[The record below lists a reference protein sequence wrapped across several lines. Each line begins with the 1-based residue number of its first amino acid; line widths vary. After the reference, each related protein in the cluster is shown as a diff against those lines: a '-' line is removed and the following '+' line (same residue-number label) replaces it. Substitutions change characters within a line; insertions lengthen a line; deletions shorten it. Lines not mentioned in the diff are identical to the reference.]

1 MKNRSVSLFIVLL
14 AISTVV
20 FAVLWRMEMN
30 NKDDF
35 RQLAQWSVTNAY
47 TSFVEYQER
56 GDESSY
62 WNGVAEFKSFQNAY
76 HILTEGTNK
85 ATNYTFCNEVYAD
98 LVFAPETCQNQI
110 QKIVEV
116 MELLSLDVQDENGYI
131 GMSQLRNVLGSYP
144 K

>member
-1 MKNRSVSLFIVLL
+1 MKNRLISVFIVLL

-35 RQLAQWSVTNAY
+35 RQLAQWSATNAY

-76 HILTEGTNK
+76 HALTEGTNK

-98 LVFAPETCQNQI
+98 LVFAPENCQKQI
-110 QKIVEV
+110 EKIVEV

-131 GMSQLRNVLGSYP
+131 GMSELRNVLGSYS